1 MVKKFTMKKTII
13 IVLSVLLLGFIL
25 FLLIKTNKE
34 KYFETI
40 QLTEN
45 NNITNFSKH
54 QYVDTVVS
62 VGLDVLNIK
71 DNYVTIRDVPEQIV
85 ESFKKQNDMDLGA
98 SIVGT
103 DDQYII
109 YINEMSRIT
118 STKILAHEL
127 IHLEQYD
134 SGRLRVIKNG
144 VVIWEGKEMNVLD
157 IPYND
162 RPWEREA
169 FKRQD
174 DLEKKLLEKLY

>member
-1 MVKKFTMKKTII
+1 MKKII
-13 IVLSVLLLGFIL
+13 TIVLSILLLG
-25 FLLIKTNKE
+25 LIIFYLVKSNKE
-34 KYFETI
+34 KYFESI
-40 QLTEN
+40 ELSDN
-45 NNITNFSKH
+45 NTITNFSSHK
-54 QYVDTVVS
+54 YVDTVVS
-62 VGLDVLNIK
+62 LGLDVLNIK

-98 SIVGT
+98 SIIGAN
-103 DDQYII
+103 DQYII
-109 YINEMSRIT
+109 YINEMSRAT
-118 STKILAHEL
+118 STKIISHEL

-134 SGRLRVIKNG
+134 SNRLRVIGNG

-174 DLEKKLLEKLY
+174 ELEKKLLEKLY

>member
-40 QLTEN
+40 ELTEN

-71 DNYVTIRDVPEQIV
+71 DNYVTIRDIPEQIV

-98 SIVGT
+98 SIVGA

-109 YINEMSRIT
+109 YINEMSRTT
-118 STKILAHEL
+118 STKIISHEL

-134 SGRLRVIKNG
+134 SNRLRVVGNG